1 MSLVFNNTNIINN
14 LEYIYVIR
22 KRSTQKVTLFHN
34 ILLVYLCTLEFNRTV
49 NVLNLDKAKKKS

>member
-22 KRSTQKVTLFHN
+22 KRIMQKGTLFHN

>member
-14 LEYIYVIR
+14 REYIYVIR
-22 KRSTQKVTLFHN
+22 KRSIQKGTLFHN

>member
-1 MSLVFNNTNIINN
+1 MLLGKNDSLI
-14 LEYIYVIR
+14 
-22 KRSTQKVTLFHN
+22 QKGTLFHN

>member
-1 MSLVFNNTNIINN
+1 MLLGNA
-14 LEYIYVIR
+14 L
-22 KRSTQKVTLFHN
+22 QKGTIFHN